1 MNCSFGM
8 SDKIILLSSAWGVEL
23 ETNVI
28 RRFAKISMGSYSR
41 LSLIAYDSYVA
52 SQFHVLLCVN
62 ARYAQYLKCES
73 GSSHF
78 QLAGEGPI
86 RGLLRDCEPSD
97 GASFQALM
105 GRRGEAVTRGMGNQ
119 TTILCYLD
127 IALFRYLLYVMN
139 IMRAQCRVY
148 VQSYK

>member
-1 MNCSFGM
+1 MRRMYGQSMERERVKLICEMNCSFGM

-62 ARYAQYLKCES
+62 ARYA
-73 GSSHF
+73 
-78 QLAGEGPI
+78 
-86 RGLLRDCEPSD
+86 
-97 GASFQALM
+97 
-105 GRRGEAVTRGMGNQ
+105 
-119 TTILCYLD
+119 
-127 IALFRYLLYVMN
+127 
-139 IMRAQCRVY
+139 
-148 VQSYK
+148 